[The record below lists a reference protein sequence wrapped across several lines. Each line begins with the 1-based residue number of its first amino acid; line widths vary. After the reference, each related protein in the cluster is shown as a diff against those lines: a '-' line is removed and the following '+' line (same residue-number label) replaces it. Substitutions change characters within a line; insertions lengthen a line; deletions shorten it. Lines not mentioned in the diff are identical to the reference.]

1 MFFRLYDSSG
11 DPTDSAFRV
20 ISIEDLNNDGFSDV
34 LVNKTEID
42 GDGLTDNLYVVYGYA
57 GQAGQAGQTGDTI
70 DLASLTETQGLL
82 LTKFNGA
89 DNGYIYSAS

>member
-57 GQAGQAGQTGDTI
+57 GQTGDTI